1 MRVIVDT
8 HEGQKTADRLKGELT
23 PLSEG
28 DIHIITENKT
38 IVIERKT
45 WDDAYT
51 SWQSKRLE
59 NQISNMVEKYDD
71 CILLIEGRLQNS
83 RLWRQKKYA
92 LVRMLQRFLNRMCAE
107 VLPVVYTDSKNDTAN
122 YVESVCKRLESGDYG
137 TLVRKT
143 VVVKSS
149 RNLFHNI
156 MSLVPGISIDRS
168 KTLYNHFSD
177 LKDFVNN
184 FESAK
189 ELDDKKRWHTQCDKI
204 NETLASNWENTPERE
219 IIKDKTKGKGL
230 K

>member
-8 HEGQKTADRLKGELT
+8 YEGQETADRLKAELT

-28 DIHIITENKT
+28 DIHIINGTQT

-71 CILLIEGRLQNS
+71 SILLIEGRLQNS

-122 YVESVCKRLESGDYG
+122 YVESVCKRLESGDYK

-149 RNLFHNI
+149 RNIFHNM
-156 MSLVPGISIDRS
+156 MSLIPGISIDRS
-168 KTLYNHFSD
+168 KALYNNFSN
-177 LKDFVNN
+177 LSDFVNN
-184 FESAK
+184 FEGAK
-189 ELDDKKRWHTQCDKI
+189 KLDDKKRWHTQCDKI
-204 NETLASNWENTPERE
+204 QKTLDTEWGETPKRE
-219 IIKDKTKGKGL
+219 IIKDKGVK
-230 K
+230 